1 VLGRSALVGDD
12 LRAGRLVKPFDISLP
27 ADLAYYVAY
36 LPRALE
42 RPKVKAFRDWLF
54 EEAASSA

>member
-1 VLGRSALVGDD
+1 MSPTICGQDVS
-12 LRAGRLVKPFDISLP
+12 VKPFDISLP

-54 EEAASSA
+54 AEAESAA